1 MTGDLFARLEPVRL
15 HAYLLWLVL
24 AGFAL
29 FGRGFAYVPVGPMFI
44 GDAVL
49 VLGLLP
55 MMLELRHG
63 QLPVPRF
70 AGAMLAAFL
79 VWNTLIAVRW
89 LPVYGF
95 ACLRDA
101 VTFGYALAGLLAY
114 GCLAGQPQRLAAL
127 YRCYAGFA
135 GWFLLIIPVL
145 LTTAIFAPAWF
156 PRAPNAPGTALLK
169 PGDVG
174 VHLAAAITYG
184 ILNPGAIP
192 RLSLLMATVTVVLVS
207 LSRAAL
213 VIQALTAA
221 LLFALQPTARRP
233 LLAAATVMALLI
245 GLLAIADFDIE
256 IPGRDRSY
264 SVQQLALGIASVVSR
279 VDQGDL
285 ESTKTWRTDW
295 WHRITDYTFGGAYF
309 WTGKGYGVN
318 LADDDGFQVIE
329 AGSGEPLLR
338 HPHSVHLSFLARS
351 GVPGLFLW
359 VGVLISLGHLL
370 VTAWRQAGP
379 RRRHLLLFHGV
390 FLGAALLNASFDVY
404 LEGPTGGIWFWF
416 HAGCMAAVAMTP
428 ALDETEPA

>member
-1 MTGDLFARLEPVRL
+1 
-15 HAYLLWLVL
+15 
-24 AGFAL
+24 
-29 FGRGFAYVPVGPMFI
+29 
-44 GDAVL
+44 
-49 VLGLLP
+49 
-55 MMLELRHG
+55 
-63 QLPVPRF
+63 
-70 AGAMLAAFL
+70 
-79 VWNTLIAVRW
+79 
-89 LPVYGF
+89 
-95 ACLRDA
+95 
-101 VTFGYALAGLLAY
+101 
-114 GCLAGQPQRLAAL
+114 
-127 YRCYAGFA
+127 
-135 GWFLLIIPVL
+135 
-145 LTTAIFAPAWF
+145 
-156 PRAPNAPGTALLK
+156 
-169 PGDVG
+169 

-184 ILNPGAIP
+184 ILNPGTIP
-192 RLSLLMATVTVVLVS
+192 RLSLLVAPVTVVLVS

-233 LLAAATVMALLI
+233 LLAAAAAMTLLI
-245 GLLAIADFDIE
+245 GLLAVADVEIE
-256 IPGRDRSY
+256 IPGRERSY

-295 WHRITDYTFGGAYF
+295 WNHIADYTFGGAYF
-309 WTGKGYGVN
+309 WMGKGYGIN

-351 GVPGLFLW
+351 GVPGLLLW
-359 VGVLISLGHLL
+359 MGVLVSLGHLF
-370 VTAWRQAGP
+370 VTTWRHAGP

-428 ALDETEPA
+428 ALDEIEPT